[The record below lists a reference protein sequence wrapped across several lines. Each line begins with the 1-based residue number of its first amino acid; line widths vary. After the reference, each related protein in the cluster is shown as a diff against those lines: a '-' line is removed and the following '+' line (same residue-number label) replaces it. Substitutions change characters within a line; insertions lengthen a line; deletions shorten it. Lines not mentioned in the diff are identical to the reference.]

1 MAKAVVGRTLLLLVP
16 GVTVWHSKK
25 DQQLRF
31 GAKVHHFSDLG
42 VMTAPRNL
50 PYESEEVRNRFM
62 AVALAVIRK
71 MADCKT
77 KKYPLS
83 GDFLRLLGLP
93 KYDKAAEAADK
104 KVLDH
109 LRRHGEGG
117 ESSESEGDIPP
128 CLPPS
133 PSGPQPMATE
143 AGP

>member
-1 MAKAVVGRTLLLLVP
+1 M
-16 GVTVWHSKK
+16 WHSKK

-50 PYESEEVRNRFM
+50 PYESEEVRNRFI

-93 KYDKAAEAADK
+93 KYDKAAAAADK
-104 KVLDH
+104 RVLVLDH
-109 LRRHGEGG
+109 LRRHAEGG
-117 ESSESEGDIPP
+117 ESSESREDGPP
-128 CLPPS
+128 CLPP
-133 PSGPQPMATE
+133 
-143 AGP
+143 